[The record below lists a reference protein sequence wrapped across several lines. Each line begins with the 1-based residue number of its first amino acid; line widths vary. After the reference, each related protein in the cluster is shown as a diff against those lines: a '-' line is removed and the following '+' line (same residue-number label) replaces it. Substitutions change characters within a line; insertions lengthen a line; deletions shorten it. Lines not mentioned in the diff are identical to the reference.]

1 MKAWPRIVSGLEYL
15 ISHPLIA
22 QTLVQQF
29 ESYYPTAEAEVK
41 HWEALLEGVKGAHI
55 FEFSDDTVRLME
67 LTDNEPHDV
76 KLPFEMTFLDAE
88 FDVSVGKITNH
99 YVGIFLY
106 NFDPGTSVPA
116 PLPYIDPHLSAVTFI
131 RETGKPWVI
140 DVFFPISDNPVELF
154 ERGMKDAGKSPLA
167 DAKILFGRYARSE
180 WRALR
185 NIALNFLDLLD
196 TPDAY
201 VVPVHRGAKNV
212 ARRERQGKAALPP
225 SDIVYLRPS
234 ILRYINRLKAA
245 GQWNVS
251 HRFWVRGHFR
261 HYRNERYR
269 DVVAHDR
276 ARAEKTGEEP
286 IIGPC
291 SSCFGKEFIKPFVK
305 GKGLLV
311 QKRYR
316 EPER

>member
-1 MKAWPRIVSGLEYL
+1 MDGMKAWPRVISGLEYL

-29 ESYYPTAEAEVK
+29 ESYYSTAEAEVK
-41 HWEALLEGVKGAHI
+41 HWDAILDGVKQAHI

-67 LTDNEPHDV
+67 LTDNEPHNV
-76 KLPFEMTFLDAE
+76 KLPFPMTFLDAE
-88 FDVSVGKITNH
+88 FEVSVSKVTNH
-99 YVGIFLY
+99 YAGIFLY
-106 NFDPGTSVPA
+106 NFEPNTLIPA
-116 PLPYIDPHLSAVTFI
+116 PLREIAPHLSAVTFI
-131 RETGKPWVI
+131 REMGKPWII
-140 DVFFPISDNPVELF
+140 DVFYPISENPVEIYA
-154 ERGMKDAGKSPLA
+154 ENKSYAG
-167 DAKILFGRYARSE
+167 AKILFGRYARSE

-201 VVPVHRGAKNV
+201 VVPVRRGAKNV
-212 ARRERQGKAALPP
+212 ARRERQGKPALPP

-251 HRFWVRGHFR
+251 HRFWIRGHFR

-286 IIGPC
+286 IVGPC